1 MEYFRRNFE
10 SVAVTNYEIAQLIQ
24 QIILV
29 FVNEGDSFEDFII
42 RSTLNFCSFYIPYLG
57 GRTNHALFLDTLFK
71 VILTI
76 VLTQDCDET
85 LSKRYVAICAYIFDF
100 NIVKKNISP
109 YRVYSKEPINSSI
122 DQILG
127 QTNLVTDSMFRSL
140 KSKMTSCNN
149 ELQSID
155 IMKDFFIELK
165 TAFEGSKNDEW
176 NQQQM
181 ETRKQRLT

>member
-10 SVAVTNYEIAQLIQ
+10 SVAVTNSEIAHQIQ

-76 VLTQDCDET
+76 ILTQECDDT
-85 LSKRYVAICAYIFDF
+85 LQKRYVAICAYIFDF

-127 QTNLVTDSMFRSL
+127 QTNLVTDSMLHSL
-140 KSKMTSCNN
+140 KNKMTMCSN
-149 ELQSID
+149 EMQSVD

-165 TAFEGSKNDEW
+165 TAFEGSRNDKL
-176 NQQQM
+176 NQ
-181 ETRKQRLT
+181 